1 MEFQLSFSNVRY
13 NKTLTINSK
22 RGIEIINF
30 NASFY
35 VLSNLFFFL
44 CNKTIFVNLLKRKL
58 KNIAFFP
65 FLYYNITCKK
75 NLPFKNFFYIIT
87 PYLIIYTPL
96 GGLGSSPIKTFFFCS
111 FLFFLSFLC
120 RFSLP
125 FPAFYQADIHSLLC
139 RLPNQLK
146 FFLQIR

>member
-1 MEFQLSFSNVRY
+1 MEFQLSFSNVRC

-22 RGIEIINF
+22 RGIELINF

-75 NLPFKNFFYIIT
+75 NLPFKNFFLHYN
-87 PYLIIYTPL
+87 PLFNYLYSPRS
-96 GGLGSSPIKTFFFCS
+96 LGSSPIKTFFF
-111 FLFFLSFLC
+111 LFFSIFSEFSVPFFSALSGFL
-120 RFSLP
+120 STGYSQSAAPL
-125 FPAFYQADIHSLLC
+125 A
-139 RLPNQLK
+139 
-146 FFLQIR
+146 

>member
-1 MEFQLSFSNVRY
+1 MEFQLSFSNVRC

-22 RGIEIINF
+22 RGIELINF

-65 FLYYNITCKK
+65 F
-75 NLPFKNFFYIIT
+75 YIIISLVKRIY
-87 PYLIIYTPL
+87 PSKIFLHYNPLFNYLYSLGVLVAPL
-96 GGLGSSPIKTFFFCS
+96 SRPSFLF

-125 FPAFYQADIHSLLC
+125 FPAFINRIFTCLLR
-139 RLPNQLK
+139 RLPNRLK
-146 FFLQIR
+146 LFLQIR